1 MLVLESILLLNK
13 KVLHYWGNKNVKQ
26 KVLSDNT
33 IWFVSVLFFTLCDIE
48 EQNLNLIYLSLQCLY
63 IGKKKVGSYG
73 YSIIFNIYTNFFIV
87 QQDFKNKVKIL
98 RLAL

>member
-48 EQNLNLIYLSLQCLY
+48 EQNLN
-63 IGKKKVGSYG
+63 
-73 YSIIFNIYTNFFIV
+73 FI
-87 QQDFKNKVKIL
+87 NT
-98 RLAL
+98 